1 LKSLIGG
8 ATIGTLLMK
17 TKPTIRVILADDHAM
32 IRRGIRR
39 LLEKRSN
46 ILVIGESS
54 TGRGAIQ
61 LVDELRPDVLLL
73 DIEMPDMKGYQVARE
88 LRRKQAP
95 ISILALSTCDD
106 DHFIAETIQ
115 SGMDGYLNKSEAP
128 AKILEAV
135 YRVSQKYSTFELNTP

>member
-1 LKSLIGG
+1 
-8 ATIGTLLMK
+8 
-17 TKPTIRVILADDHAM
+17 M

-39 LLEKRSN
+39 ILEKHSD

-61 LVDELRPDVLLL
+61 LVCELQPDVLLL

-88 LRRKQAP
+88 LRRNQVK

-106 DHFIAETIQ
+106 EHFIEETLQ
-115 SGMDGYLNKSEAP
+115 SGMDGYLTKSEAP
-128 AKILEAV
+128 EKILEAV
-135 YRVSQKYSTFELNTP
+135 YHVSQKYAAIRLKAL